1 MRLFPVPMDLTEEEK
16 TVGGVLSIKQVVY
29 LLSGGF
35 LSVLALI
42 ILFAL
47 RVPFWL
53 GALLSAPLFIF
64 SLYVAF
70 GRPADTPADL
80 YLYLWY
86 LYRKRE
92 KNYFLRGD
100 S

>member
-16 TVGGVLSIKQVVY
+16 TVGGVLSVKQVVY

-35 LSVLALI
+35 LTVLACI

-47 RVPFWL
+47 HMPFWISA
-53 GALLSAPLFIF
+53 ALSFPFFIF
-64 SLYVAF
+64 SLYVTF
-70 GRPADTPADL
+70 GRPADVPADV

-86 LYRKRE
+86 LYRRRE
-92 KNYFLRGD
+92 KKFCLRGD
-100 S
+100 E